1 MWALEGLGKL
11 DPGIIKENL
20 QDDHWFVSLTALR
33 LAGESQGKDSVF
45 PDIYKPSA
53 QEISKGKTLPSVL
66 TKYAGKVFAN
76 GYPKRSADVY
86 VDKVASWVKQDKELM
101 ASYQKGV
108 ICMERAV
115 VPATN
120 HMEEDLRIWHRPW

>member
-11 DPGIIKENL
+11 DPGIVEVNL
-20 QDDHWFVSLTALR
+20 QDDHWFVSMTALR
-33 LAGESQGKDSVF
+33 LAGESQGKDSAF
-45 PDIYKPSA
+45 PDIFKPSA
-53 QEISKGKTLPSVL
+53 QAITKGKTLPLVL
-66 TKYAGKVFAN
+66 TKYAGKVLPMVIPN
-76 GYPKRSADVY
+76 SADVY

-101 ASYQKGV
+101 ASYQKG
-108 ICMERAV
+108 RDLYGTAV